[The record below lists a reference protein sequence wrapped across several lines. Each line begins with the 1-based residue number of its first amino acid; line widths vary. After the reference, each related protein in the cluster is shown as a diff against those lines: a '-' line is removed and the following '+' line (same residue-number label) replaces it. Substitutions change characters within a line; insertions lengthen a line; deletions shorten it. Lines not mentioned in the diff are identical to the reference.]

1 MCASRLD
8 EIRNKL
14 REQINLETGK
24 SAATHNGPALDDR
37 SGSARDSI
45 RSQRSQAVGAAT
57 GRSASATPAQRDT
70 ENAGHKVSPRSE
82 CKALCIGMNKYT
94 LLNPLENAT
103 RDAQDMAS
111 AMNHLGYEV
120 TSIFDRD
127 SISTKNYL
135 DRFLASIEA
144 GDDVV
149 LTFAGHG
156 ASFNSEPHLFPIDAA
171 HPHEAINL
179 YSEFIDR
186 LKYTQAKSAIIIIDA
201 CRNQER
207 LNVEDTLS
215 TGNPTDEE
223 DWEMLEE
230 WFDQLNNPSSQ
241 AHAKHRGLAKSA
253 DSSFGHGII
262 FATSHDTGAS
272 DGTGGIENGLFTHF
286 FKNEIL
292 NPQLSLTEIF
302 NNVRREVMENSDGR
316 QRPSFHDELS
326 EGYYF
331 YPR

>member
-8 EIRNKL
+8 EIRHKL
-14 REQINLETGK
+14 REQINLETDKAVPHKGAP
-24 SAATHNGPALDDR
+24 SNDR
-37 SGSARDSI
+37 SGLVRASI
-45 RSQRSQAVGAAT
+45 QNLRSQAVGAET
-57 GRSASATPAQRDT
+57 NLSAPTTRVQFGSDQ
-70 ENAGHKVSPRSE
+70 AGHKVSPRSE
-82 CKALCIGMNKYT
+82 CKALCIGMNKYS

-127 SISTKNYL
+127 SLATKNYL
-135 DRFLASIEA
+135 ERFLNSIEA

-207 LNVEDTLS
+207 LDLTNT
-215 TGNPTDEE
+215 PTSDHPADEE
-223 DWEMLEE
+223 DWELLEE
-230 WFDQLNNPSSQ
+230 WFEQLNNPASQ
-241 AHAKHRGLAKSA
+241 AHAKNRNSMKSSG
-253 DSSFGHGII
+253 SSLGHAII
-262 FATSHDTGAS
+262 HATSHDTSAS
-272 DGTGGIENGLFTHF
+272 DGGEGIENGLFTHF
-286 FKNEIL
+286 FKKEVL

-302 NNVRREVMENSDGR
+302 ENVRNQVVESSEGR
-316 QRPSFHDELS
+316 QRPAFHDDLS
-326 EGYYF
+326 ARYYF